1 MILFFNILFFKNTIR
16 SSVKPFDEC
25 YSFRFVAAAT
35 MGKISVT
42 DADEIWGC
50 SEPDSQNQVTI
61 QGLKKGLVAF
71 FTKRGIPIP
80 DDKIIAVSPILACVL
95 YAGWA
100 RAVV

>member
-1 MILFFNILFFKNTIR
+1 
-16 SSVKPFDEC
+16 
-25 YSFRFVAAAT
+25 

-80 DDKIIAVSPILACVL
+80 DDKVIAVSLILACDL
-95 YAGWA
+95 YAGLGPG
-100 RAVV
+100 RCVVKLNWLYFRLAQVAD